1 MKSSFRYILVASF
14 ITAIAAIVFL
24 QFNSNRSTNE
34 LINGNEDLMSVLK
47 VKSELQQVQKNVA
60 QLEAEA
66 KSIVIRGEDLQDG
79 RFQQQIKRIDN
90 SFQLLDSF
98 ETNQTIGASIQEL
111 RQLVSRKVNM
121 NTEVLRTFAGDGK
134 DSAEKLINTQA
145 GQLLSDSIRW
155 LSNQIDERYQVNVT
169 ELIRSADNSGRQA
182 KTFGT
187 ILAIVA
193 VVTSLIAFGY
203 ISYKIIEQQRLIHRL
218 NISELKARQSARVKE
233 NFLAN
238 MSHEIRTP
246 LNAILGF
253 TGLLKQEPEL
263 SSQAGNYTTSIHKAG
278 ENLLQIVNNILDIS
292 KIEAGMMVVE
302 HAPFEIRHTFSDIR
316 NIYNQKCI
324 EKGLEFIVTIDEGV
338 PQFLL
343 GDEVRVTQMIVNL
356 VGNAIKFTDKGS
368 IQVIVT
374 SRKKTGDAITL
385 KFQVIDTGIGMTEPE
400 EAAIFERFQQSEEGI
415 ARRYGGT
422 GLGLSI
428 VKDLVHLMNGTIEVH
443 SKKGWGSSFIIE
455 IPFQIAEADTIVDY
469 GPEEAPGFIN
479 AQGRKILIV
488 EDNELNQLLLQQLF
502 RNWAIDFDT
511 AGNGA
516 EAIAYLKT
524 QKYALILMDIQMP
537 VADGYS
543 TAGVIRN
550 DLKIDTPIV
559 AMTADAL
566 PGEKERCMAAGMNE
580 YLSKPINE
588 SELKKMIA
596 HGLQHENLYG
606 DSGQQEHHGQQNLQ
620 YLKLEYLTSVSRG
633 NREYEK
639 EVFEQF
645 LELFP
650 EQLDALTARIEE
662 GDPAPVSKIVHSMKT
677 TVGVVGLDETFYAY
691 FDLLEKNDE
700 KTDHRRDIAALQK
713 ISHAVLAEVKEY
725 YDKTYR

>member
-1 MKSSFRYILVASF
+1 MKSSFRYILVATF
-14 ITAIAAIVFL
+14 ITAIAAIAFL
-24 QFNSNRSTNE
+24 QFNSNRSINE

-47 VKSELQQVQKNVA
+47 VKDELQQVQKNVA

-66 KSIVIRGEDLQDG
+66 KSIVIRGEDLKDG

-98 ETNQTIGASIQEL
+98 ETNQTIGASVQEL
-111 RQLVSRKVNM
+111 RQLVTRKVNM

-169 ELIRSADNSGRQA
+169 QLIRGADNSGRQA

-193 VVTSLIAFGY
+193 AITSLIAFGY
-203 ISYKIIEQQRLIHRL
+203 ISYKMIEQQRLIHRL
-218 NISELKARQSARVKE
+218 NLSELKARQSARVKE

-263 SSQAGNYTTSIHKAG
+263 PAQAGSYTGLIHKAG

-302 HAPFEIRHTFSDIR
+302 YAPFEVRHTFSDIR

-324 EKGLEFIVTIDEGV
+324 EKGLEFIVTIDDAV
-338 PQFLL
+338 PRFLL
-343 GDEVRVTQMIVNL
+343 GDAVRVTQLIVNL

-368 IQVIVT
+368 VHVMVT
-374 SRKKTGDAITL
+374 NLKKNDEEITL
-385 KFQVIDTGIGMTEPE
+385 KIEVVDTGIGMTERE
-400 EAAIFERFQQSEEGI
+400 EAAIFERFQQSDEGI

-428 VKDLVHLMNGTIEVH
+428 VKDLVHLMSGVIKVH
-443 SKKGWGSSFIIE
+443 SKKGWGSSFTIAL
-455 IPFQIAEADTIVDY
+455 PFRIAGGNPVAAQDT
-469 GPEEAPGFIN
+469 GEEVELLPSAGK
-479 AQGRKILIV
+479 KILIV
-488 EDNELNQLLLQQLF
+488 EDNELNQLLLQQLLK
-502 RNWAIDFDT
+502 NWAIDFDV

-537 VADGYS
+537 VADGYT

-550 DLKIDTPIV
+550 DLKIETPIV

-566 PGEKERCMAAGMNE
+566 PGEKERCIAAGMNE
-580 YLSKPINE
+580 YLAKPINE

-596 HGLQHENLYG
+596 HGLQDEDTPNRSAEQPQG
-606 DSGQQEHHGQQNLQ
+606 LQ
-620 YLKLEYLTSVSRG
+620 YLKLEYLASVSRG
-633 NREYEK
+633 NKEYEE
-639 EVFEQF
+639 EVFKQF
-645 LELFP
+645 LELYP
-650 EQLDALTARIEE
+650 EQLNTLTTRITA
-662 GDPAPVSKIVHSMKT
+662 GAPEPVLKIVHSMKT
-677 TVGVVGLDETFYAY
+677 TVSVLGLDEALYPYLET
-691 FDLLEKNDE
+691 LEKDE
-700 KTDHRRDIAALQK
+700 KDAERQAGMNALQQ
-713 ISHAVLAEVKEY
+713 ISRLVLAEVIAY
-725 YDKTYR
+725 YNKVYR